1 MPRAPGGHR
10 RPPSSRKGPGLNAP
24 SRAPSKGRT
33 VLRNPIDLLLVLVPV
48 AIVLELLHAAPVAI
62 FAVAALGIVPLA
74 GVMGRA
80 TEALSEKAG
89 PGVGGLLNATFGN
102 AAELII
108 AAIGLSHGLGAVV
121 KASITGSIIGNCL
134 LVLGACILA
143 GGLKHPVQRFNRT
156 AASLGTTL
164 LALAAIGLLVPTLFW
179 TAAKQEGT
187 PDSGEPA
194 PVKTEAASTG
204 GADATR
210 SGAAE
215 KNSLSVA
222 HEAHEAHEAHVA
234 REASEARPAQGAH
247 PVGNQRLEALERGL
261 SREIAV
267 VLGVV
272 YILSLVFSLRTHRHL
287 YAGESAERHGAPD
300 KAREAGGKAH
310 GAGGGGIGGPLMM
323 LLASSVMVGILAEL
337 LVGALEPTARAM
349 GLTDLFVG
357 VIVVAIVGNAAEH
370 SSAIFAALR
379 NDMDLALNIAI
390 GSSLQIAL
398 FVTPLLLAISY
409 FVGPAPIDLHFTLF
423 EVAGVVLA
431 VGATTLVAQDGESHW
446 MEGVMLLAVYVIL
459 GLAFYFLPG

>member
-1 MPRAPGGHR
+1 MGYADRV
-10 RPPSSRKGPGLNAP
+10 SRFG
-24 SRAPSKGRT
+24 
-33 VLRNPIDLLLVLVPV
+33 LRNPVDLLLVLVPV
-48 AIVLELLHAAPVAI
+48 AILLELLHSAPVAI
-62 FAVAALGIVPLA
+62 FAVAALAIVPLA

-89 PGVGGLLNATFGN
+89 PGIGGLLNATFGN

-134 LVLGACILA
+134 LVLGASILA

-164 LALAAIGLLVPTLFW
+164 MALAAIGLLVPTLFW
-179 TAAKQEGT
+179 AAAKQEG
-187 PDSGEPA
+187 PESGAKPA
-194 PVKTEAASTG
+194 TASEAVSQPGRDAASGT
-204 GADATR
+204 GADAPDTAFVPER
-210 SGAAE
+210 HAAP
-215 KNSLSVA
+215 LA
-222 HEAHEAHEAHVA
+222 TD
-234 REASEARPAQGAH
+234 
-247 PVGNQRLEALERGL
+247 RLEILERGL
-261 SREIAV
+261 SREIAF
-267 VLGVV
+267 VLGCV
-272 YILSLVFSLRTHRHL
+272 YVLSLVFSLRTHRHL
-287 YAGESAERHGAPD
+287 YAGEPSASHGREGAHGA
-300 KAREAGGKAH
+300 AGKAH
-310 GAGGGGIGGPLMM
+310 GEVKTGGILRPVLM
-323 LLASSVMVGILAEL
+323 LLGASVLVGVLAEL

-370 SSAIFAALR
+370 SSAIFAAMR

-409 FVGPAPIDLHFTLF
+409 FVGNSPIDLHFTLF
-423 EVAGVVLA
+423 EVAGVVMA

-459 GLAFYFLPG
+459 GVAFYFLPG

>member
-1 MPRAPGGHR
+1 
-10 RPPSSRKGPGLNAP
+10 
-24 SRAPSKGRT
+24 
-33 VLRNPIDLLLVLVPV
+33 
-48 AIVLELLHAAPVAI
+48 
-62 FAVAALGIVPLA
+62 
-74 GVMGRA
+74 MGRA

-89 PGVGGLLNATFGN
+89 PGIGGLLNATFGN

-164 LALAAIGLLVPTLFW
+164 MALAAIGLLVPTLFW
-179 TAAKQEGT
+179 ASARQEGT
-187 PDSGEPA
+187 PEGATSA
-194 PVKTEAASTG
+194 VRSAASTAPEAAPRPEG
-204 GADATR
+204 GAGETV
-210 SGAAE
+210 S
-215 KNSLSVA
+215 A
-222 HEAHEAHEAHVA
+222 HE
-234 REASEARPAQGAH
+234 SEAA
-247 PVGNQRLEALERGL
+247 PVETERLVVLERGL

-267 VLGVV
+267 VLGLV
-272 YILSLVFSLRTHRHL
+272 YVLSLVFSLRTHRHL
-287 YAGESAERHGAPD
+287 YAGDAAERHGGPGPGD
-300 KAREAGGKAH
+300 HAGK
-310 GAGGGGIGGPLMM
+310 GGTGRPVLM
-323 LLASSVMVGILAEL
+323 LLVSSVFVGILAEL

-370 SSAIFAALR
+370 SSAIFAAMR

-423 EVAGVVLA
+423 EVAGVALA
-431 VGATTLVAQDGESHW
+431 VGAMTLVALDGESHW

-459 GLAFYFLPG
+459 ALAFYFLPG

>member
-1 MPRAPGGHR
+1 LGYADRV
-10 RPPSSRKGPGLNAP
+10 SRFG
-24 SRAPSKGRT
+24 
-33 VLRNPIDLLLVLVPV
+33 LRNPVDLLLVLVPV
-48 AIVLELLHAAPVAI
+48 AILLELLHSAPVAI
-62 FAVAALGIVPLA
+62 FAVAALAIVPLA

-89 PGVGGLLNATFGN
+89 PGIGGLLNATFGN

-134 LVLGACILA
+134 LVLGASILA

-164 LALAAIGLLVPTLFW
+164 MALAAIGLLVPTLFW
-179 TAAKQEGT
+179 ASAKQEGT
-187 PDSGEPA
+187 PESDATPA
-194 PVKTEAASTG
+194 AATEAASRPEG
-204 GADATR
+204 HAASGPGADSPDTTFVPERHAAPVATD
-210 SGAAE
+210 
-215 KNSLSVA
+215 
-222 HEAHEAHEAHVA
+222 
-234 REASEARPAQGAH
+234 
-247 PVGNQRLEALERGL
+247 RLEVLERGL
-261 SREIAV
+261 SREIAF
-267 VLGVV
+267 VLGCV
-272 YILSLVFSLRTHRHL
+272 YVLSLVFSLRTHRHL
-287 YAGESAERHGAPD
+287 YAGEPSASHGREGAHGA
-300 KAREAGGKAH
+300 AGKAH
-310 GAGGGGIGGPLMM
+310 GEGKTGGILRPVLM
-323 LLASSVMVGILAEL
+323 LLGASVLVGVLAEI

-370 SSAIFAALR
+370 SSAIFAAMR

-409 FVGPAPIDLHFTLF
+409 FVGNSPIDLHFTLF
-423 EVAGVVLA
+423 EVAGVVMA

-459 GLAFYFLPG
+459 GVAFYFLPG